1 MDYIALAQKV
11 RDQTDDIEGLQRQV
25 GLLILQLEALRHDHQ
40 NMKSA
45 LIYDGVYSG

>member
-11 RDQTDDIEGLQRQV
+11 REQAVEIENLQRQV

-40 NMKSA
+40 SMKSA
-45 LIYDGVYSG
+45 LIYGGVYSG